1 MPLLTC
7 LTRSLP
13 PSAWAFGFCLASWR
27 PGVFALA
34 LLGMRRL
41 RLPRLVPDRLG
52 LDPALARDLPH
63 GHEPAQPVHRGAHR
77 VVRVVAPQALGQDVV
92 DAGALEHRAHRT
104 AGDDPRPGPGRLDEP
119 PGGPLPAPPFL

>member
-13 PSAWAFGFCLASWR
+13 PTALTAGFRLPPAVLA
-27 PGVFALA
+27 
-34 LLGMRRL
+34 LGMRRL
-41 RLPRLVPDRLG
+41 RLPCLVPDRLD

-63 GHEPAQPVHRGAHR
+63 GDELHQPVHRGAHG
-77 VVRVVAPQALGQDVV
+77 VVRVVATQALGQDVV

-104 AGDDPRPGPGRLDEP
+104 AGDDARPG
-119 PGGPLPAPPFL
+119 